1 MALRIL
7 FVHPLQAECDS
18 FRRMLLDEDLIVD
31 TVNDLASARTL
42 CRDNNYEMVF
52 VNRRFENDDVL
63 KFIDQVSEKFPDAE
77 IVMGIQAINKVEF
90 IHYKNEN
97 RKYRIYL
104 EPVNYRAELLPFIE
118 NTMGNARIRLLNK
131 SDKEASE
138 KEKSWKEYQNLLL
151 SLLNVKKESRT
162 GFAEQVLSKYH
173 IISMSSIKT
182 VSDLKNEIHELFI
195 TNSELSLNW
204 QIRDNAIRILEY
216 ADAEDKMFIS
226 RVMVMAAIMEAVSL
240 SDGYKVNSSV
250 MLEGH
255 RRGLH
260 LSVQSMI
267 TAKPGDEGSNSTFSL
282 RNERIMN
289 EADGL
294 FCVNGE
300 ENTRRDDFP
309 AGMWM
314 HTRDVIYTA

>member
-7 FVHPLQAECDS
+7 FVHPVQAECDS
-18 FRRMLLDEDLIVD
+18 FRRMLLDEDFMVD
-31 TVNDLASARTL
+31 TVNDLASARAL
-42 CRDNNYEMVF
+42 LKDNSYEMVF

-63 KFIDQVSEKFPDAE
+63 RFIDEVSEKFPDAE
-77 IVMGIQAINKVEF
+77 IVMGIQSINKVEF

-118 NTMGNARIRLLNK
+118 NTMENVKIRLLNK
-131 SDKEASE
+131 SDKEAEE
-138 KEKSWKEYQNLLL
+138 KEKSWHACQDLLL
-151 SLLNVKKESRT
+151 SLLNGGSESGT
-162 GFAEQVLSKYH
+162 GFASQVLSKYH
-173 IISMSSIKT
+173 MISMSGLKT

-195 TNSELSLNW
+195 SNSELSLNW
-204 QIRDNAIRILEY
+204 QIRDNAIRVLEY
-216 ADAEDKMFIS
+216 ADAEDKMFIT
-226 RVMVMAAIMEAVSL
+226 RVLVMSSIMEAVSL
-240 SDGYKVNSSV
+240 SQGYKVNSSV

-255 RRGLH
+255 RKGLH
-260 LSVQSMI
+260 LSVQSLI
-267 TAKPGDEGSNSTFSL
+267 TAKPGEEGSNSTFSL

-294 FCVNGE
+294 FSVNGE
-300 ENTRRDDFP
+300 ESSRRDDFP